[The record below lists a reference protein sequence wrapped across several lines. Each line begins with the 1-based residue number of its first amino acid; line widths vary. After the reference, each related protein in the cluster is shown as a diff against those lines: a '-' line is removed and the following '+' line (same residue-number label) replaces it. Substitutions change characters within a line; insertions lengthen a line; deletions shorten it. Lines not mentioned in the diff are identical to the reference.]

1 MTSKPEIT
9 LKFELENDQEI
20 IKTIDKFNFVDNNIA
35 SNILENSK
43 NKIIINDIDIPNN
56 FIKIIIKFKYHDN
69 EFDEIININS
79 NFISMTKN
87 YIKYEIIKMNDISK
101 FNYIWIYT
109 VP

>member
-56 FIKIIIKFKYHDN
+56 FIKIIIKFKYK
-69 EFDEIININS
+69 II
-79 NFISMTKN
+79 
-87 YIKYEIIKMNDISK
+87 
-101 FNYIWIYT
+101 
-109 VP
+109 